1 MGQAA
6 PVSTFVPLALDASR
20 WESVQP
26 LYQALMDRPIAS
38 VSELETWIIDR
49 GELDAALNETHANLY
64 ITMTCHTE
72 DQQASSAYLRFV
84 EQVIPLIKPIAFALD
99 KRLVELAAQFP
110 LPEDRYGVLLRDTRA
125 EVELFRDANV
135 PLETEL
141 ARLGQKFEAVSGAMS
156 VVFEGREQTL
166 AQMGRYQ
173 EVTDR
178 AVRESAWR
186 TVALRRLQDK
196 DTLSELYDQMVKLR
210 HQVAVNA
217 GFADYV
223 GYAYRAKHRFD
234 YGVKECEEFHDACE
248 KVVVPFARRQEA
260 KRAQALGVDALRP
273 WDLAVD
279 VKGRAPLRPFE
290 SGRQLMSKA
299 VATFERLDPRLGAML
314 ASLGDGSES
323 RGSAD
328 GANLDLDSR
337 KGKAPGGYQFMR
349 DRSRKPFIFMNAAG
363 LSRDVD
369 TMLHE
374 AGHAFH
380 SQLCV
385 DEPLLAYRGSPTE
398 FAEVASMSMELL
410 TLPHLGSDGRGGD
423 CFYPDEVDLK
433 RHQRQQIEGSV
444 RLLPWIATIDAFQH
458 WVYANPVHTREQR
471 TAAWL
476 DLDKRMGSSCSWL
489 GLEQFR
495 AIQWQRQLHLFT
507 HPFYY
512 IEYGI
517 AQLGALQLWLTSLER
532 GERAAVDHYLAG
544 LRLGGSKPLPELF
557 AAAGLKFDFGRDTVA
572 RLVDRVEREL
582 EKLPE

>member
-6 PVSTFVPLALDASR
+6 PVSTFVPLVLDASR
-20 WESVQP
+20 WENVQP
-26 LYQALMDRPIAS
+26 LYQALLERPIESA
-38 VSELETWIIDR
+38 VELETWIIDR

-72 DQQASSAYLRFV
+72 DQHASSAYLRFV

-99 KRLVELAAQFP
+99 KRLVELATTFP
-110 LPEDRYGVLLRDTRA
+110 LPEERFGVLLRDTRA

-141 ARLGQKFEAVSGAMS
+141 SRLGQKFEAVSGAMS

-178 AVRESAWR
+178 AVRENAWR

-196 DTLSELYDQMVKLR
+196 DTLSELYDQMVKVR
-210 HQVAVNA
+210 HQVARNA
-217 GFADYV
+217 GFEDYV
-223 GYAYRAKHRFD
+223 GYAYRSKHRFD
-234 YGVKECEEFHDACE
+234 YGVKECQEFHDACE
-248 KVVVPFARRQEA
+248 KVVVPFSRRQEA
-260 KRAQALGVDALRP
+260 KRAQALAVDALRP

-279 VKGRAPLRPFE
+279 VKGRGPLRPFE
-290 SGRQLMSKA
+290 GGQQLMSKA
-299 VATFERLDPRLGAML
+299 VATFTRLDARLGTML

-323 RGSAD
+323 RGSTD

-410 TLPHLGSDGRGGD
+410 TLPHLGADGRGGD
-423 CFYPDEVDLK
+423 CFYPDEVDLQ

-458 WVYANPVHTREQR
+458 WVYANPAHTREQR

-476 DLDKRMGSSCSWL
+476 DLDKRLGSSCSWQ

-495 AIQWQRQLHLFT
+495 SIQWQRQLHLFT

-517 AQLGALQLWLTSLER
+517 AQLGALQLWLTSLEK
-532 GERAAVDHYLAG
+532 GERAAVDFYLAG
-544 LRLGGSKPLPELF
+544 LRLGGSKPLPDLF
-557 AAAGLKFDFGRDTVA
+557 KAAGLKFDFGRETVA

>member
-1 MGQAA
+1 MVQAA
-6 PVSTFVPLALDASR
+6 PSLFVPLVLDASR
-20 WESVQP
+20 WENVQP
-26 LYQALMDRPIAS
+26 LYQALMDRAISSAD
-38 VSELETWIIDR
+38 ELQAWIIDR
-49 GELDAALNETHANLY
+49 GELDAAVNETHANLY
-64 ITMTCHTE
+64 ITMTCHTD
-72 DQQASSAYLRFV
+72 DQHASAAYLRFV
-84 EQVIPLIKPIAFALD
+84 EQVIPLIKPVAFELD
-99 KRLVELAAQFP
+99 KRLVAMSTQYP
-110 LPEDRYGVLLRDTRA
+110 LDENRYGVFLRDTRA
-125 EVELFRDANV
+125 EVDLFRDANV
-135 PLETEL
+135 PIETEL
-141 ARLGQKFEAVSGAMS
+141 ARLGQKFETVSGAMS

-178 AVRESAWR
+178 GVRENAWR

-196 DTLSELYDQMVKLR
+196 DTLSDLYDQMVKLR
-210 HQVAVNA
+210 HQVGVNA
-217 GFADYV
+217 GYADFV
-223 GYAYRAKHRFD
+223 GYAYKSKHRFD
-234 YGVKECEEFHDACE
+234 YGVKECQEFHDACE

-260 KRAQALGVDALRP
+260 KRAAALGVDTLRP

-279 VKGRAPLRPFE
+279 VKGRGPLRPFE
-290 SGRQLMSKA
+290 GGEQLMSKA
-299 VATFERLDPRLGAML
+299 VATFRRLDPRLGDML

-323 RGSAD
+323 RGSAN

-385 DEPLLAYRGSPTE
+385 DEPLLAYRTSPTE

-410 TLPHLGSDGRGGD
+410 TLPHLGRDPKGSD
-423 CFYPDEVDLK
+423 CFYSDDVDLQ

-444 RLLPWIATIDAFQH
+444 RLLPWIAMIDAFQH
-458 WVYANPVHTREQR
+458 WVYANAAHTREQR

-476 DLDKRMGSSCSWL
+476 DLDKRLGSSCSWQ

-495 AIQWQRQLHLFT
+495 SIQWQRQLHLFT

-517 AQLGALQLWLTSLER
+517 AQLGALQLWLMGLER
-532 GERAAVDHYLAG
+532 GERTAVDHYLKG

-557 AAAGLKFDFGRDTVA
+557 TAAGLKFDFGRDTVA
-572 RLVDRVEREL
+572 RLVERVEREL